1 MLDDLLRL
9 GRLRWWRLLA
19 RGWVWGLLA
28 WGRWGLL
35 DVGRELH
42 GLHVHGPW
50 GGLVLLLGWWLWLGG
65 WWRWLLLKL
74 LLH

>member
-9 GRLRWWRLLA
+9 GGLWRWRLLA
-19 RGWVWGLLA
+19 RGRMWGLLA
-28 WGRWGLL
+28 RGRGGLL

-50 GGLVLLLGWWLWLGG
+50 GGLVLLLGRRLWLGG
-65 WWRWLLLKL
+65 WWRWLLL
-74 LLH
+74 